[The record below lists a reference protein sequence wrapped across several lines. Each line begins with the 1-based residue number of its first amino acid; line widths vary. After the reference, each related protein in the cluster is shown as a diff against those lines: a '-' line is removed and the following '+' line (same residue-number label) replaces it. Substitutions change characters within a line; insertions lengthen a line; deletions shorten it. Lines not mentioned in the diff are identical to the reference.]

1 MVSAQKGASVTTSG
15 DVIVSRPAEGREVDV
30 VVVGAGVAGLY
41 AVHQLRGQGLD
52 LVGIEAGDGVG
63 GTWYWN
69 RYPGC
74 RCDVPT
80 IEYSYS
86 FDEQLEQE
94 WSFPETM
101 SAQPDIER
109 YLNHVADRFDL
120 RGDFRFSTRVERAT
134 FDEASD
140 RWVIETDRGDRYA
153 AAWCVM
159 ATGSLSAPNVPPIP
173 G

>member
-30 VVVGAGVAGLY
+30 VVVGAGVARLY
-41 AVHQLRGQGLD
+41 AVHQLRALGLE
-52 LVGIEAGDGVG
+52 LVGIEAADGVG
-63 GTWYWN
+63 GTWFWN

-86 FDEQLEQE
+86 FDADLEQE
-94 WSFPETM
+94 WSFPEVM
-101 SAQPDIER
+101 SAQPDIEH

-120 RGDFRFSTRVERAT
+120 RRSFRFATRVTSAT
-134 FDEASD
+134 FDEGAG
-140 RWVIETDRGDRYA
+140 RWTVETDAGDRY
-153 AAWCVM
+153 
-159 ATGSLSAPNVPPIP
+159 S
-173 G
+173 